1 MSSSLDA
8 SKVIARL
15 KQATVGIIDAVGEG
29 LLVGGE
35 HVLGVSNA
43 QAPIED
49 GDLIRSGA
57 VSQDGA
63 TKRTAISYDTA
74 YAKRQHEDMA
84 LKHDAGRNAKFL
96 ERAINSERDK
106 VLQIVAIRAKGAF
119 S

>member
-1 MSSSLDA
+1 MSGSIDA
-8 SKVIARL
+8 GAFLARL
-15 KQATVGIIDAVGEG
+15 KAATVALIDGIGDG

-49 GDLIRSGA
+49 GDMIRTGA

-63 TKRTAISYDTA
+63 TKRTAISYDTP
-74 YAKRQHEDMA
+74 YAPRQHEDMS
-84 LKHDAGRNAKFL
+84 LQHDAGRNAKFL
-96 ERAINSERDK
+96 ERAMMSERDK
-106 VLQIVAIRAKGAF
+106 VIQIIATTAKGRM

>member
-1 MSSSLDA
+1 MSSSIDA
-8 SKVIARL
+8 SKVLANL
-15 KQATVGIIDAVGEG
+15 KTAAVKVIDGVGEG

-63 TKRTAISYDTA
+63 TKRTAISYDTE
-74 YAKRQHEDMA
+74 YAVRQHEDMS
-84 LKHDAGRNAKFL
+84 LKHDSGRNAKFL
-96 ERAINSERDK
+96 EKAINSERDK
-106 VLQIVAIRAKGAF
+106 VLQIVATTAKGKF